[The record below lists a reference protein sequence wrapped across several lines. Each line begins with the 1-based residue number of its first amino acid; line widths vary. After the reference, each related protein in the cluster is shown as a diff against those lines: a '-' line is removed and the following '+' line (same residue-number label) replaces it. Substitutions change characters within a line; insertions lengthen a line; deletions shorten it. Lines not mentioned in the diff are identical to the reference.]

1 MELETQSQGSERH
14 FIEFGE
20 QNMARWLDSSTEIP
34 SDCQSVES
42 HLTKVIGN
50 GLQILRSSCADYEPV
65 KFTCRLTV
73 RKKIRLASPK
83 PKQLDM
89 KLIDQV

>member
-1 MELETQSQGSERH
+1 
-14 FIEFGE
+14 
-20 QNMARWLDSSTEIP
+20 MARWLDSSTEIP

-42 HLTKVIGN
+42 HITKVISN

-89 KLIDQV
+89 KLIDQVY